1 MQPIT
6 NSIFAPTYLTRA
18 RYSERPFATTDS
30 QSDAVAASSAVAIG
44 FSGQNVESPQ
54 SPNVGVVAQSEKGE
68 KTTER
73 QQSRTP
79 EKSTDGTKQR
89 SSSGDILDISG
100 DSQGSNRSGSSG
112 GSKKSDDL
120 RNSGGSGKPDSLGD
134 SGNSRGSELQSR
146 GKGEGTGS
154 KEQTASSSGTG
165 LTPEQQQQIDKLK
178 SRDAEVRAHEAA
190 HLAAAGQ
197 YAKGGAS
204 FTFQTGPDG
213 NRYAIGGEVSIDSS
227 AVSGDPRGTIQKAQ
241 QIRAAAL
248 APANPSSQDQKV
260 AAAASEMQAKAQMQ
274 VMRQSEQQPS
284 AEEEQ
289 QGGGVLQIPGTLSWG
304 NVGLSKQ
311 GGSAE
316 NSVGLTETNADSFSS
331 ANSTN
336 KTGISG
342 SAEYVADSV
351 KRGPIGQ
358 SGQLES
364 VEQSLQKRGTVGQ
377 QRQSGS
383 DQIDSQSQWM
393 SSTERL
399 ASSERE
405 TQTTQVS
412 SFSPFA
418 LSNSERSWTV
428 NQAVS
433 EYTRNQSATV
443 LRKDFLAYA

>member
-30 QSDAVAASSAVAIG
+30 QSDTVAASSAVAIG
-44 FSGQNVESPQ
+44 LSGQNVGSTQ
-54 SPNVGVVAQSEKGE
+54 SPNVGVITQGEKGE

-89 SSSGDILDISG
+89 SSSGDILDISE
-100 DSQGSNRSGSSG
+100 DSQGSNSSNSSGSSDDSKKSDDSKNSG
-112 GSKKSDDL
+112 GSKK
-120 RNSGGSGKPDSLGD
+120 PDSGGD
-134 SGNSRGSELQSR
+134 SGNSRGSELQSKE
-146 GKGEGTGS
+146 KGQEAGS
-154 KEQTASSSGTG
+154 SEQKGSSGT
-165 LTPEQQQQIDKLK
+165 LTPEEQQQVDKLK

-190 HLAAAGQ
+190 HLATAGQ

-227 AVSGDPRGTIQKAQ
+227 AVSGDPRATIQKAQ

-274 VMRQSEQQPS
+274 VMRESTQQPS
-284 AEEEQ
+284 AEDEEQ
-289 QGGGVLQIPGTLSWG
+289 QGGGVLQIPGTLSLG
-304 NVGLSKQ
+304 NVGSSKKVD
-311 GGSAE
+311 STE
-316 NSVGLTETNADSFSS
+316 NNSADSSV
-331 ANSTN
+331 
-336 KTGISG
+336 KTGN
-342 SAEYVADSV
+342 VADSV
-351 KRGPIGQ
+351 KKGSIGQ
-358 SGQLES
+358 TGQFGS
-364 VEQSLQKRGTVGQ
+364 AAQSLQKRGATGQ
-377 QRQSGS
+377 QSQSRS
-383 DQIDSQSQWM
+383 DRIDSQSQWM

-405 TQTTQVS
+405 GQTTQAS
-412 SFSPFA
+412 SLSPFA

-433 EYTRNQSATV
+433 EYTKNQSATV